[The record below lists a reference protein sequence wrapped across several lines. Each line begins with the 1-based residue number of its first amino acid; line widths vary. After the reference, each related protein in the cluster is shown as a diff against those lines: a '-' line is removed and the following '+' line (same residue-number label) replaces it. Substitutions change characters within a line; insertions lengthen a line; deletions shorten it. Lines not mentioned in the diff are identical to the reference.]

1 MDDDCIF
8 SFCWLFLQ
16 NLKNHFSFIL
26 QALTS
31 VTSVMKREPVKRRYK
46 QSSLTFHTYHI
57 IKLKKIL
64 YKHMF

>member
-1 MDDDCIF
+1 MTIVFSHSVSCFCI
-8 SFCWLFLQ
+8 

-26 QALTS
+26 RVVTS
-31 VTSVMKREPVKRRYK
+31 VTPDMIREPVKRRYK
-46 QSSLTFHTYHI
+46 QSTLTFHTYHI